1 MSMSTNSPRPNQE
14 GKSTSTAGPAY
25 SAYKL
30 RGICSRCSSSSY
42 QTVNSGHPIFKMVC
56 PDCKA
61 YLTELKQRRQ
71 ADKNSLLAA
80 PKTP

>member
-1 MSMSTNSPRPNQE
+1 MTLLTNSMRPQHKSTNV
-14 GKSTSTAGPAY
+14 AGPAY

-56 PDCKA
+56 PVCKA
-61 YLTELKQRRQ
+61 YLTELKLRKQL
-71 ADKNSLLAA
+71 DKNSSVTE